1 MSDREDLR
9 LRVRSEEPPPPTASV
24 VIRGGPDTPSLLQTH
39 AKRLQRLYE
48 LDGEPVL
55 GISVFVVLDDV
66 GPASER
72 GILAG
77 KLRSYPSLYRSTVG
91 RLTDAGF
98 VLLPT
103 FTRPHFTIVLPALE
117 TRERPRN
124 CARPVAGQPVRWW
137 LRGGTVAHVDIAAD
151 LNSED
156 ETGLVWTF
164 LDEAPDPSIIRPGE
178 VVVAGSELTPAVCE
192 VVDLVEK
199 PAGTVVHLRV
209 LPGTI
214 EQYRRLLDRVGA

>member
-1 MSDREDLR
+1 VAERR
-9 LRVRSEEPPPPTASV
+9 
-24 VIRGGPDTPSLLQTH
+24 H
-39 AKRLQRLYE
+39 
-48 LDGEPVL
+48 PV
-55 GISVFVVLDDV
+55 S
-66 GPASER
+66 
-72 GILAG
+72 
-77 KLRSYPSLYRSTVG
+77 
-91 RLTDAGF
+91 
-98 VLLPT
+98 
-103 FTRPHFTIVLPALE
+103 
-117 TRERPRN
+117 
-124 CARPVAGQPVRWW
+124 
-137 LRGGTVAHVDIAAD
+137 HVDIAAD

-192 VVDLVEK
+192 VVDLIEK